1 LAIVVGKLFG
11 KRFAE
16 WNPAE
21 AQPRRISFGFQF
33 FSYRFIQWSIVVNQI
48 ESVEWAP
55 GQATERMGRDMN
67 DWTVDILAS
76 SDISVGFVRGWDRG

>member
-1 LAIVVGKLFG
+1 MVGKLFG